1 MTGSIQML
9 SILLSGISDC
19 AYALAAGML
28 LAAYWL
34 DGPEMTLARPAF
46 SSVTAFRWLIGVGV
60 VMTITQS
67 MRPWF
72 LAASMSGASR
82 FRENLDLVPSILSST
97 HQGLLWKLNMSAML
111 ALIAVVAWMLR
122 RRTRTTYL
130 AAVICLCIVAFVKA
144 ASSHAGDDGDF
155 TRLEMVQWLH
165 ILATAIWGGGV
176 IVSGLIVLPALTRTA
191 ANATMRQYVQRL
203 SMVATYAVITVLGA
217 GIYSADREIAG
228 PITSLSNSNW
238 GKILI
243 VKITVVFLA
252 LILGAFNR
260 FICLGTDVTE
270 EKITLSC
277 RLLWIEAVA
286 ILAVFCLSGW
296 LGNTAPE

>member
-1 MTGSIQML
+1 ML

-34 DGPEMTLARPAF
+34 DGTEMDLSRPAF
-46 SSVTAFRWLIGVGV
+46 SAATAVRWLIGLGV
-60 VMTITQS
+60 AMTIAQS

-72 LAASMSGASR
+72 LAASMSGTSR

-97 HQGLLWKLNMSAML
+97 HQGLLWKLDMSAML
-111 ALIAVVAWMLR
+111 ALIAVIAWMLR
-122 RRTRTTYL
+122 RRTRTTYV
-130 AAVICLCIVAFVKA
+130 AAAICLSIVAFVKA
-144 ASSHAGDDGDF
+144 ASSHAADNGDF
-155 TRLEMVQWLH
+155 TRLEMVQWVH

-176 IVSGLIVLPALTRTA
+176 IVSGLIVLPRLTGA
-191 ANATMRQYVQRL
+191 AASERIRPYVQRL
-203 SMVATYAVITVLGA
+203 SKVATYAVIMIFGS
-217 GIYSADREIAG
+217 GIYSADRELAG
-228 PITSLSNSNW
+228 PITNLWSSNW

-243 VKITVVFLA
+243 AKVTVVLIA
-252 LILGAFNR
+252 VILGACNR
-260 FICLGTDVTE
+260 FMCLGTDVTE
-270 EKITLSC
+270 EKIALSR